1 MKVIKLEPYSGEAN
15 TFAVTA
21 DGKNCILIDCAGEG
35 LIERLSAL
43 NLTPKAVLLT
53 HGHFDHVGGTA
64 EFSASGVSIYCSAKE
79 KDFIFSKEN
88 RSVFGG
94 VYIPEFTAEGVLKE
108 GNFSVADLNIKV
120 IETPGHTAG
129 SLCFMIENRL
139 FTGDTLFR
147 GSVGRCD
154 LPTGNFTR
162 LKDSLKKISALD
174 GDFTLYCGHGA
185 ETTLERERKYN
196 PYMQV

>member
-94 VYIPEFTAEGVLKE
+94 VYIPEFTAEGVLKD
-108 GNFSVADLNIKV
+108 GIFSVADLNIKV

-147 GSVGRCD
+147 GSIGRTD
-154 LPTGNFTR
+154 LPGGNAAEM
-162 LKDSLKKISALD
+162 LESLKKLASLE
-174 GDFTLYCGHGA
+174 GDYKVYCGHG
-185 ETTLERERKYN
+185 EDTTLDFERLYN
-196 PYMQV
+196 RYLR

>member
-94 VYIPEFTAEGVLKE
+94 VYIPEFTAEGVLK
-108 GNFSVADLNIKV
+108 
-120 IETPGHTAG
+120 
-129 SLCFMIENRL
+129 
-139 FTGDTLFR
+139 
-147 GSVGRCD
+147 
-154 LPTGNFTR
+154 
-162 LKDSLKKISALD
+162 D
-174 GDFTLYCGHGA
+174 GIF
-185 ETTLERERKYN
+185 
-196 PYMQV
+196 